1 VHLVNHAAV
10 LLGAADR
17 LFRDFHFV
25 RDTREHEHAAYW
37 QQCLQGVRTTLGEA
51 AFVRYHTEGYSLE
64 MREAILFVHR
74 HDG

>member
-51 AFVRYHTEGYSLE
+51 AFVRYHTEGPW
-64 MREAILFVHR
+64 ILPLTR
-74 HDG
+74 LA